1 MSSGGDN
8 KAKIDTETRRHGD
21 AEREFIRHFLIDGVL
36 IPIIAQCK
44 FKILLFAVVEYQAG
58 KTQEHDLIDS
68 GSCVVTIEPISQVNR
83 SHSAFLN
90 SYAPEDEGLYDN
102 YPTEEVY

>member
-1 MSSGGDN
+1 MSKSYDDN
-8 KAKIDTETRRHGD
+8 LRETVYLLKSPANAKHLEE
-21 AEREFIRHFLIDGVL
+21 A
-36 IPIIAQCK
+36 IA
-44 FKILLFAVVEYQAG
+44 EYQAG

-68 GSCVVTIEPISQVNR
+68 GRWVVTIEPISQVNL

-90 SYAPEDEGLYDN
+90 SYATEDEGLYDN